1 MGTRPVTGSP
11 GPGLSRPADAVIRDK
26 SATEPRHTTLRF
38 GDMSTHPVPEPALP
52 ARKRHAHRATV
63 SVDISLIAR
72 YLVESLGTGLVGLLA
87 GVDRRTAQRWAAD
100 QATAPRADS
109 ERRLRD
115 AYQVFQELLPV
126 EASATIRAWF
136 MGMNP
141 ELDDVSPSEA
151 IAADKGREV
160 LAAARAF
167 ASGG

>member
-1 MGTRPVTGSP
+1 
-11 GPGLSRPADAVIRDK
+11 
-26 SATEPRHTTLRF
+26 
-38 GDMSTHPVPEPALP
+38 MSTRLAPETALP
-52 ARKRHAHRATV
+52 TRKRHAHRTAVT
-63 SVDISLIAR
+63 VDISSIAK
-72 YLVESLGTGLVGLLA
+72 YLVESLGAGLVGLLA

-109 ERRLRD
+109 ERDLRD

-126 EASATIRAWF
+126 EAPATIRAWF

-141 ELDDVSPSEA
+141 QLDDVSPVEA
-151 IAADKGREV
+151 IAAGNSREV